1 MEIESVKLA
10 GNYVRLQDTNI
21 LLYEDKLEIT
31 AQIYIDADMIGSNE
45 TLQIVPI
52 LKTPL
57 NHIELPCILING
69 KIRHRAYKQMISKF
83 ERKKI
88 ESIYNIYKEIKAVK
102 DLQCHYHIQ
111 LNYIDWMSEAVLELY
126 EI

>member
-57 NHIELPCILING
+57 NHIELPCI
-69 KIRHRAYKQMISKF
+69 
-83 ERKKI
+83 
-88 ESIYNIYKEIKAVK
+88 
-102 DLQCHYHIQ
+102 
-111 LNYIDWMSEAVLELY
+111 
-126 EI
+126 